1 MSFTVLINSIHRG
14 GFHAKLI
21 ISPKWSNKKILKKI
35 AGVTNM
41 FFQFTFLENRSRGE
55 IKIKTIKIFTF
66 MKNRSKGE
74 VKITNMPDIGQML
87 MIISCT
93 TFLFKMK
100 LSA

>member
-1 MSFTVLINSIHRG
+1 MF
-14 GFHAKLI
+14 F
-21 ISPKWSNKKILKKI
+21 KICRYQLYSGRKEI
-35 AGVTNM
+35 AEVTNL

-87 MIISCT
+87 MIIFFT
-93 TFLFKMK
+93 TVADNYHIVIFFAMRW
-100 LSA
+100 